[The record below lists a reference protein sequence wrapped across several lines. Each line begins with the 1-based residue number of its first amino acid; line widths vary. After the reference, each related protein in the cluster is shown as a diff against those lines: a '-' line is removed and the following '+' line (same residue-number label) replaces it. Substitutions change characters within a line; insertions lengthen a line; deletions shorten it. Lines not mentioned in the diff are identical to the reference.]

1 MGVPPPRRHPAL
13 RPARA
18 IEERLTHHDLCFG
31 CGQANVFGLQLEV
44 ARRAEGGV
52 AGRFF
57 VKQDHQG
64 PPGYAHGGVVATA
77 LDEAMAL
84 LLHGQGTYALTGRLE
99 VELKAPAAVGSFI
112 DVEAD
117 VVEVE
122 GRRLTLEASASGDD
136 GTVALARGTFV
147 ELEAGEG
154 SPGVD
159 RG

>member
-1 MGVPPPRRHPAL
+1 M
-13 RPARA
+13 
-18 IEERLTHHDLCFG
+18 
-31 CGQANVFGLQLEV
+31 
-44 ARRAEGGV
+44 

-64 PPGYAHGGVVATA
+64 PPGYAHGGVIATA

-99 VELKAPAAVGSFI
+99 VELKAPVAVGSF
-112 DVEAD
+112 VEVAAD
-117 VVEVE
+117 VTSVD
-122 GRRLTLEASASGDD
+122 GRRLTLEARASGDD

-147 ELEAGEG
+147 ERERGED

>member
-1 MGVPPPRRHPAL
+1 V
-13 RPARA
+13 
-18 IEERLTHHDLCFG
+18 T
-31 CGQANVFGLQLEV
+31 
-44 ARRAEGGV
+44 
-52 AGRFF
+52 GRFF

-99 VELKAPAAVGSFI
+99 VELKAPAAVGSFLA
-112 DVEAD
+112 VEAD

-122 GRRLTLEASASGDD
+122 GRRLTLEASASGDE

-147 ELEAGEG
+147 EMEPGED